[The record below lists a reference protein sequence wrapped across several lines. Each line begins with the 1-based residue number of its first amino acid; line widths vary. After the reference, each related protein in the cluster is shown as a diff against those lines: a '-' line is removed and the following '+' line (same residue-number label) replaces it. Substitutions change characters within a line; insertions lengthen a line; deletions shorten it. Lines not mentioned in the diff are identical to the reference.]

1 MSVAIDLVGTNLGS
15 GTKTYNINF
24 CNELNSIEFSS
35 NIKILICKNYLNQI
49 DKNKN
54 KKVEFLI
61 KSDFLSITFFRLLW
75 MYLILP
81 FELKFLNVKK
91 IYSPMNFT
99 SLFFK
104 FLNIKTVLCL
114 HSNLP
119 WINYKLMPGNV
130 IRNFITKKFME
141 MSIYSC
147 DLLIVNSNFAKKE
160 IIKALQLYKKNI
172 KVVYLGVNKNFILKK
187 NKKNKKNIIKNFN
200 YNQKYILSVL
210 SCVKYH
216 NIINLLRGFKL
227 LSYDLNIKL
236 VLVLQVLDKSYFLD
250 IKKFIRDNFLESK
263 IIILSNLFQNQL
275 PKLYKNAEVYVFTSY
290 CEVFGLTS
298 LEAMSQSTPVVI
310 SNTSAL
316 PEINK
321 KAAQYFNPDDIKDIK
336 NKLKK
341 VILDK
346 KLRVK
351 LVNNGIE
358 LLKKYNVSKSV
369 KKTFNIIEN
378 LK

>member
-35 NIKILICKNYLNQI
+35 NIKILICKSYLNQI

-61 KSDFLSITFFRLLW
+61 KPDFLSITFFRLLW

-81 FELKFLNVKK
+81 LELKFLNIKK

-119 WINYKLMPGNV
+119 WINYKLMPGNI

-160 IIKALQLYKKNI
+160 IIKALGLYKKNI
-172 KVVYLGVNKNFILKK
+172 KVVYLGVNKNFILK
-187 NKKNKKNIIKNFN
+187 NNKKNIIKNFN

-227 LSYDLNIKL
+227 LSNDFNIKL
-236 VLVLQVLDKSYFLD
+236 VLVLQVLDKGYFLD
-250 IKKFIRDNFLESK
+250 IKKFIRDNFLERK

-358 LLKKYNVSKSV
+358 LLKKYNVSKCV

>member
-35 NIKILICKNYLNQI
+35 NIKILICKSYLNQI

-61 KSDFLSITFFRLLW
+61 KPDFLSITFFRLLW

-81 FELKFLNVKK
+81 LELKFLNIKK

-104 FLNIKTVLCL
+104 FLNIKTVLCV

-119 WINYKLMPGNV
+119 WINYKLMPGNI

-160 IIKALQLYKKNI
+160 IIKALGLYKKNI
-172 KVVYLGVNKNFILKK
+172 KVVYLGVNKNFILK
-187 NKKNKKNIIKNFN
+187 NNKKNIIKNFN

-227 LSYDLNIKL
+227 LSNDFNIKL
-236 VLVLQVLDKSYFLD
+236 VLVLQVLDKGYFLD
-250 IKKFIRDNFLESK
+250 IKKFIRDNFLERK

-310 SNTSAL
+310 SNASAL

-358 LLKKYNVSKSV
+358 LLKKYNVSKCV

>member
-35 NIKILICKNYLNQI
+35 NIKILICKSYLNQI

-61 KSDFLSITFFRLLW
+61 KPDFLSITFFRLLW

-81 FELKFLNVKK
+81 LELKFLNIKK

-119 WINYKLMPGNV
+119 WINYKLMPGNI

-160 IIKALQLYKKNI
+160 IIKALGLYKKNI
-172 KVVYLGVNKNFILKK
+172 KVVYLGVNKNFILK
-187 NKKNKKNIIKNFN
+187 NNKKNIIKNFN

-227 LSYDLNIKL
+227 LSNDFNIKL
-236 VLVLQVLDKSYFLD
+236 VLVLQVLDKGYFLD
-250 IKKFIRDNFLESK
+250 IKKFIRDNFLERK

-341 VILDK
+341 VISDK

-358 LLKKYNVSKSV
+358 LLKKYNVSKCV

>member
-61 KSDFLSITFFRLLW
+61 KPDFLSITFFRLLW

-81 FELKFLNVKK
+81 LELKFLNIKK

-119 WINYKLMPGNV
+119 LINYKLMPGNI

-160 IIKALQLYKKNI
+160 IIKALGLYKKNI

-187 NKKNKKNIIKNFN
+187 NKKKTIKNFN
-200 YNQKYILSVL
+200 YNQKYILSIL

-216 NIINLLRGFKL
+216 NVINLLRGFKL
-227 LSYDLNIKL
+227 LSNDFNIKL
-236 VLVLQVLDKSYFLD
+236 VLVLQVLDKGYFLD
-250 IKKFIRDNFLESK
+250 IKKFIRDNFLERK

-358 LLKKYNVSKSV
+358 LLKKYNVSKCV

>member
-61 KSDFLSITFFRLLW
+61 KPDFLSITFFRLLW

-81 FELKFLNVKK
+81 LELKFLNVKK

-160 IIKALQLYKKNI
+160 IIKALGLYKKNI
-172 KVVYLGVNKNFILKK
+172 KVVYLGINKNFILKK
-187 NKKNKKNIIKNFN
+187 NKENIIKNFN

-227 LSYDLNIKL
+227 LSYDFNIKL
-236 VLVLQVLDKSYFLD
+236 VLVLQVLDEGYFLD
-250 IKKFIRDNFLESK
+250 IKKFIRDNFLERK

-275 PKLYKNAEVYVFTSY
+275 PKLYKNAEAYVFTSY

-321 KAAQYFNPDDIKDIK
+321 KAAQYFNPDDVKDIK

-346 KLRVK
+346 KLRAK

-358 LLKKYNVSKSV
+358 LFKKYNVSKSV

>member
-1 MSVAIDLVGTNLGS
+1 MTVAIDLVGTNLGS

-61 KSDFLSITFFRLLW
+61 KPDFLSITFFRLLW

-81 FELKFLNVKK
+81 LELKFLNVKK

-172 KVVYLGVNKNFILKK
+172 KVVYLGINKNFILKK
-187 NKKNKKNIIKNFN
+187 NKENIIKNFN

-227 LSYDLNIKL
+227 LSYDFNIKL
-236 VLVLQVLDKSYFLD
+236 VLVLQVLDEGYFLD

-321 KAAQYFNPDDIKDIK
+321 KAAQYFNPDDVKDIK

-346 KLRVK
+346 KLRAK

-358 LLKKYNVSKSV
+358 LFKKYNVSKSV

>member
-35 NIKILICKNYLNQI
+35 NIKILICKSYLNQI

-61 KSDFLSITFFRLLW
+61 KPDFLSITFFRLLW

-81 FELKFLNVKK
+81 LELKFLNVKK

-141 MSIYSC
+141 ISIYSC

-160 IIKALQLYKKNI
+160 IIKALGLYKKNI
-172 KVVYLGVNKNFILKK
+172 KVVYLGVNKNFILK
-187 NKKNKKNIIKNFN
+187 NNKKNIIKNFN

-227 LSYDLNIKL
+227 LSNDFNIKL
-236 VLVLQVLDKSYFLD
+236 VLVLQVLDKGYFLD
-250 IKKFIRDNFLESK
+250 IKKFIRDNFLERK

-358 LLKKYNVSKSV
+358 LLKKYNVSKCV

>member
-1 MSVAIDLVGTNLGS
+1 MTVAIDLVGTNLGS

-81 FELKFLNVKK
+81 LELKFLNVKK

-187 NKKNKKNIIKNFN
+187 NKKNIIKNFN

-227 LSYDLNIKL
+227 LSNDFNIKL
-236 VLVLQVLDKSYFLD
+236 VLVLQVLDKGYFLD
-250 IKKFIRDNFLESK
+250 IKKFIRDNFLERK

-321 KAAQYFNPDDIKDIK
+321 KAAQYFNPDDVKDIK

>member
-1 MSVAIDLVGTNLGS
+1 MTVAIDLVGTNLGS

-61 KSDFLSITFFRLLW
+61 KPDFLSITFFRLLW

-81 FELKFLNVKK
+81 LELKFLNVKK

-160 IIKALQLYKKNI
+160 IIKALGLYKKNI
-172 KVVYLGVNKNFILKK
+172 KVVYLGINKNFILKK
-187 NKKNKKNIIKNFN
+187 NKENIIKNFN

-227 LSYDLNIKL
+227 LSYDFNIKL
-236 VLVLQVLDKSYFLD
+236 VLVLQVLDEGYFLD

-275 PKLYKNAEVYVFTSY
+275 PKLYKNAEAYVFTSY

-321 KAAQYFNPDDIKDIK
+321 KAAQYFNPDDVKDIK

-346 KLRVK
+346 KLRAK

-358 LLKKYNVSKSV
+358 LFKKYNVSKSV

>member
-35 NIKILICKNYLNQI
+35 NIKILICKSYLNQI

-61 KSDFLSITFFRLLW
+61 KPDFLSITFFRLLW

-81 FELKFLNVKK
+81 LELKFLNIKK

-99 SLFFK
+99 SLFYK

-119 WINYKLMPGNV
+119 WINYKLMPGNI

-160 IIKALQLYKKNI
+160 IIKALGLYKKNI
-172 KVVYLGVNKNFILKK
+172 KVVYLGVNKNFIL
-187 NKKNKKNIIKNFN
+187 NNNKKNIIKNFN

-227 LSYDLNIKL
+227 LSNDFNIKL
-236 VLVLQVLDKSYFLD
+236 VLVLQVLDKGYFLD
-250 IKKFIRDNFLESK
+250 IKKFIRDNFLERK

-290 CEVFGLTS
+290 CEVFGFTS
-298 LEAMSQSTPVVI
+298 LEAMSQSTPVII

-358 LLKKYNVSKSV
+358 LLKKYNVSKCV

>member
-1 MSVAIDLVGTNLGS
+1 
-15 GTKTYNINF
+15 
-24 CNELNSIEFSS
+24 
-35 NIKILICKNYLNQI
+35 
-49 DKNKN
+49 
-54 KKVEFLI
+54 
-61 KSDFLSITFFRLLW
+61 

>member
-1 MSVAIDLVGTNLGS
+1 
-15 GTKTYNINF
+15 
-24 CNELNSIEFSS
+24 
-35 NIKILICKNYLNQI
+35 
-49 DKNKN
+49 
-54 KKVEFLI
+54 
-61 KSDFLSITFFRLLW
+61 
-75 MYLILP
+75 
-81 FELKFLNVKK
+81 
-91 IYSPMNFT
+91 
-99 SLFFK
+99 
-104 FLNIKTVLCL
+104 
-114 HSNLP
+114 
-119 WINYKLMPGNV
+119 
-130 IRNFITKKFME
+130 ME

-172 KVVYLGVNKNFILKK
+172 KVVYLGINKNFIL
-187 NKKNKKNIIKNFN
+187 KKNKKNIIKNFN

-227 LSYDLNIKL
+227 LSYDFNIKL
-236 VLVLQVLDKSYFLD
+236 VLVLQVLDEGYFLD

-290 CEVFGLTS
+290 SEVFGLTS

-358 LLKKYNVSKSV
+358 LLKKYNVSKCV